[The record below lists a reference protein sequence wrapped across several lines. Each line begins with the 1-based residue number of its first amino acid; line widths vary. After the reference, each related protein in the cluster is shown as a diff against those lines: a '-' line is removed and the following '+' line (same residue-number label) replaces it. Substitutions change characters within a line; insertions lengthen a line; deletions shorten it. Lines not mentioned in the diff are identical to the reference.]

1 MENHSRSFD
10 ADAHHALARRAAAES
25 AVLLKN
31 DGDLLPL
38 AAGASVAVIGD
49 FAETPRYQGAGSSA
63 VNSIKVD
70 TFLDCLKDSGL
81 HSVGFAAGFDRQGK
95 PDDAK
100 KAEAVALA
108 KKADTVLLC
117 LGLDEIKESEGQ
129 IGRAHV

>member
-1 MENHSRSFD
+1 M
-10 ADAHHALARRAAAES
+10 
-25 AVLLKN
+25 
-31 DGDLLPL
+31 
-38 AAGASVAVIGD
+38 AVIGD

-100 KAEAVALA
+100 KPRPSRWRKRPTPCCSA
-108 KKADTVLLC
+108 
-117 LGLDEIKESEGQ
+117 
-129 IGRAHV
+129 